1 MSSKDESCHSE
12 EYRASLTRLPQLAE
26 PTIQF
31 NVAKELEQL
40 HHAGAWEQTGLCED
54 LSEICRLQN
63 RVGFNESKHPHGP
76 A

>member
-1 MSSKDESCHSE
+1 
-12 EYRASLTRLPQLAE
+12 
-26 PTIQF
+26 
-31 NVAKELEQL
+31 
-40 HHAGAWEQTGLCED
+40 LCED